1 MNAYAARVIEELK
14 VKYAHEG
21 EFLQA
26 AQEILSSLDKVLLLH
41 PEYEEYSLLERLME
55 PERVIIFRVP
65 WLDDSGKIKVN
76 TAYRVQFNSSIG
88 PYKGGMRFTKGV
100 NLSTLKFLALEQT
113 LKNALTGFNMGGG
126 KGGADFDPHGKSE
139 GEVMR
144 FCQSL
149 ITELYRHIGPNMD
162 VPAGD
167 IGVGAREIGYMF
179 GQYKRITGEFSGV
192 FTGKGLSYGGCPG
205 RKEATGYGLCYFL
218 DAMLKKNGHSL
229 EGKKAV
235 VSGSGNVALY
245 AAKKAYELGAF
256 PIAMSDSNGFIVD
269 DKGID
274 IELMIDIKEKKRGR
288 IKEYADAKN
297 VPYVDKPSAIW
308 EVPCDIA
315 LPCATQ
321 NELDEAGAKALV
333 KNGVIAVVEGA
344 NMPTTAEAVK
354 CFKDNNILHA
364 PGKAS
369 NAGGVSTSGMEMG
382 QNALFLY
389 YSAEEVDNKLKGIME
404 NIFKNVSNAA
414 EVYGDSSIDYVSGAN
429 AAGFLT
435 VANAMIMQGCV

>member
-1 MNAYAARVIEELK
+1 
-14 VKYAHEG
+14 
-21 EFLQA
+21 
-26 AQEILSSLDKVLLLH
+26 
-41 PEYEEYSLLERLME
+41 
-55 PERVIIFRVP
+55 
-65 WLDDSGKIKVN
+65 
-76 TAYRVQFNSSIG
+76 
-88 PYKGGMRFTKGV
+88 
-100 NLSTLKFLALEQT
+100 
-113 LKNALTGFNMGGG
+113 
-126 KGGADFDPHGKSE
+126 
-139 GEVMR
+139 MR

-245 AAKKAYELGAF
+245 AAKKAYELLGAL
-256 PIAMSDSNGFIVD
+256 PIAMSDSNGFVVD
-269 DKGID
+269 DEGID
-274 IELMIDIKEKKRGR
+274 IELMIDIKEKRRGR

-333 KNGVIAVVEGA
+333 KNGVIAWQRA
-344 NMPTTAEAVK
+344 RT
-354 CFKDNNILHA
+354 CQL
-364 PGKAS
+364 
-369 NAGGVSTSGMEMG
+369 
-382 QNALFLY
+382 QLRLLNALRIIIY
-389 YSAEEVDNKLKGIME
+389 YMRLEKLQTRTG
-404 NIFKNVSNAA
+404 FQPAA
-414 EVYGDSSIDYVSGAN
+414 WRWGRMRFSCIT
-429 AAGFLT
+429 LLKR
-435 VANAMIMQGCV
+435 